1 MESMEE
7 IVAREVGAEGL
18 AAMVAAFY
26 RRVKTDDLLGPLYP
40 DDDWEGA
47 EKRLREFFH
56 FRFLGKEDY
65 IENRGHPR
73 LRMRHPFAIGQ
84 AQAKRWVDLMEA
96 SMDECGTSPEARA
109 VLSPFFEQ
117 VADFLRNRPY

>member
-26 RRVKTDDLLGPLYP
+26 RRVKTDDIIGPLYP
-40 DDDWEGA
+40 EDDWDGS
-47 EKRLREFFH
+47 EKRLREFLQ
-56 FRFLGKEDY
+56 FRFLGSEAY

-73 LRMRHPFAIGQ
+73 LRMRHAHFVIGD
-84 AQAKRWVDLMEA
+84 AQSKRWVEMMDA
-96 SMDECGTSPEARA
+96 SMDECITSLDAKA
-109 VLSPFFEQ
+109 VMSPFFTQ
-117 VADFLRNRPY
+117 VAEFLKNH